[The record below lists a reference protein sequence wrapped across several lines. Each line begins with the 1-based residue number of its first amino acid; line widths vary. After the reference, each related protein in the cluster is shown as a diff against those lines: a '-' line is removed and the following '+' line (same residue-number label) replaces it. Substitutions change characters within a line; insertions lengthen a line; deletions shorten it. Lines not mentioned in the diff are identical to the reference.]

1 MTSRAATFKD
11 ALTRG
16 RYALVG
22 AGQLGAMSLKL
33 WPETVTPPEFI
44 LDSVKTGA
52 LDGIEIRDLRSHVR
66 APGVTYLASAFKMTP
81 PQMKDIFRAIGQDDI
96 LTVYDVFE
104 AFMPAVFGNGWHNLS
119 PSPET
124 KRRLAKLPQ
133 LYADDLSRAIC
144 DAATAWRYRREL
156 VDDYPVGSEDDKY
169 NLALFDRAAAHYDVV
184 YDCGAYDFSL
194 VKSLAAARITFDTIV
209 AFEADPKSYAVCD
222 DRVAAWQPRSDV
234 EAVLDSRAI
243 CDRHG
248 HGAFIA
254 SGLLTA
260 RLVEAQSLAHPD
272 LTVVETCTLDD
283 AHEERF
289 GWRASS
295 AARILIKLHIE
306 GAELAAL
313 KGAAQII
320 RATHADILLNLSH
333 DERSYLD
340 IPEFLAGFGCY
351 DIFLRSHSLFGEGL
365 TLFARRR
372 D

>member
-1 MTSRAATFKD
+1 MTSQTATYKN
-11 ALTRG
+11 ALSRG

-33 WPETVTPPEFI
+33 WPATVTPPEFI

-104 AFMPAVFGNGWHNLS
+104 EFTPAVFGNGWHNLS
-119 PSPET
+119 PSAET

-133 LYADDLSRAIC
+133 YFADDLSRAIC
-144 DAATAWRYRREL
+144 GAVTAWRYRREL
-156 VDDYPVGSEDDKY
+156 VDDYPIGSEDDKY
-169 NLALFDRAAAHYDVV
+169 NLAPFGRGGTHYDIV
-184 YDCGAYDFSL
+184 YDCGSYDFGL
-194 VKSLAAARITFDTIV
+194 VKFLVAAGVTIDTIV
-209 AFEADPKSYAVCD
+209 AFEPDHTSYAACD
-222 DRVAAWQPRSDV
+222 RRIAAWRPGTDV

-248 HGAFIA
+248 HGAFVA

-260 RLVEAQSLAHPD
+260 RLVETRSLAHPD

-289 GWRASS
+289 GWRA
-295 AARILIKLHIE
+295 RPRVLIKLHIE

-313 KGAAQII
+313 KGAAQLIG
-320 RATHADILLNLSH
+320 ATNTDILLNLSH